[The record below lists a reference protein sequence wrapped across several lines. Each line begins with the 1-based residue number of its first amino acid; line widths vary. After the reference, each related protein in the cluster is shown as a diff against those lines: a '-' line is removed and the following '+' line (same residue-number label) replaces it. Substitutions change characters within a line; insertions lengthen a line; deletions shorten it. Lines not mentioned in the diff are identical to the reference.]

1 MCPLTNFHS
10 YVLDETI
17 VFAFSG
23 DLDLSTIPETEPKI
37 LAATDGQPHVVFDL
51 SNADYVDSSMLALLV
66 RRWKVLGG
74 DRMGVVV
81 PAACKV
87 RRLFSVTGLDG
98 YFNVSESVAAAV
110 AQAH

>member
-1 MCPLTNFHS
+1 
-10 YVLDETI
+10 
-17 VFAFSG
+17 
-23 DLDLSTIPETEPKI
+23 
-37 LAATDGQPHVVFDL
+37 
-51 SNADYVDSSMLALLV
+51 
-66 RRWKVLGG
+66 
-74 DRMGVVV
+74 MGVVV